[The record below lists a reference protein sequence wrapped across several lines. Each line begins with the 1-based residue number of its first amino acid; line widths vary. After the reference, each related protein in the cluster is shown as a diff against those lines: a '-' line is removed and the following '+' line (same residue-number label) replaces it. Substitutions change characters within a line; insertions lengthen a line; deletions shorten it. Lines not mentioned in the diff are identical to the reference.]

1 MIIKEIVVEAAV
13 AAIVVAG
20 RVMMEVAV
28 IPVVKTR
35 RNNVGMDFLPTFSDA
50 ELISFTNEK
59 NESQLKKTFR
69 AAKNIVPI
77 RSRFF
82 RRINDPSIDKYS
94 QVITGLTHRQV
105 LPCHKSRYPR
115 YHRYD

>member
-1 MIIKEIVVEAAV
+1 MVVLMELKVTALLRHRPLLTQETMRMQITTVMVGEAAQIVVQAAV

-50 ELISFTNEK
+50 ELISFMVGASTIISNGAVCPG
-59 NESQLKKTFR
+59 SMPWGW
-69 AAKNIVPI
+69 V
-77 RSRFF
+77 
-82 RRINDPSIDKYS
+82 
-94 QVITGLTHRQV
+94 
-105 LPCHKSRYPR
+105 
-115 YHRYD
+115 